1 MDALQAEAERLR
13 IAIDAVVPADD
24 FPWASH
30 AGGLQ
35 FWSQV
40 DGTER
45 PDWADRVLVVLDLLD
60 RRSGGRFGDLDA
72 DARLAVIESLTPT
85 PTTSGFY
92 LRQAGLIGPHGLAAK
107 RGLRRLLPRTQ
118 RVVSPVQ
125 EVTSADS
132 RVRLDPR

>member
-72 DARLAVIESLTPT
+72 DARLAVIESLLDDPDNVWFLS
-85 PTTSGFY
+85 PPGGSDRAARAGG
-92 LRQAGLIGPHGLAAK
+92 QAGAA
-107 RGLRRLLPRTQ
+107 PPAAETQ
-118 RVVSPVQ
+118 RVV
-125 EVTSADS
+125 
-132 RVRLDPR
+132 RLCRR

>member
-1 MDALQAEAERLR
+1 M
-13 IAIDAVVPADD
+13 VPADD

-72 DARLAVIESLTPT
+72 DARLAVIESLLDDPDHVWFLS
-85 PTTSGFY
+85 PPGGSD
-92 LRQAGLIGPHGLAAK
+92 RAARAGG
-107 RGLRRLLPRTQ
+107 
-118 RVVSPVQ
+118 
-125 EVTSADS
+125 
-132 RVRLDPR
+132 